1 MITNDFLRDMPVKS
15 KSNSFTTA
23 IKHQVEIL
31 EKGDQYFDVKKKN
44 IVKQIFNI
52 IFILGVPSCV

>member
-1 MITNDFLRDMPVKS
+1 MITNDFLRDMPVKP

-31 EKGDQYFDVKKKN
+31 EKADQYFDLTLLNKSL
-44 IVKQIFNI
+44 
-52 IFILGVPSCV
+52 ILFSF